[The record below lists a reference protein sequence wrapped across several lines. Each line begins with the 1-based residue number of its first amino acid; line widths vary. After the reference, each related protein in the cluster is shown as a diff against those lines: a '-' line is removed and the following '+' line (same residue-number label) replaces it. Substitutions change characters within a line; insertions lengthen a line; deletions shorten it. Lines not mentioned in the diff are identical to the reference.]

1 MLCKS
6 YRLKGLK
13 WPINVVVQIVM
24 MIKMNREVRA
34 AAFQIIIMIKLS
46 RQVRVVVLQ
55 RQLQKL
61 LITNSTCC
69 SGGSISQV
77 ENYLMQCNVN
87 LRIEIIKGS
96 LS

>member
-6 YRLKGLK
+6 YRLKRLK
-13 WPINVVVQIVM
+13 WPINVVVQLVM

-34 AAFQIIIMIKLS
+34 AAFQIIMIKLS

-61 LITNSTCC
+61 LITNSTC
-69 SGGSISQV
+69 
-77 ENYLMQCNVN
+77 L
-87 LRIEIIKGS
+87 
-96 LS
+96 